1 MVYRWRI
8 SMVFI
13 FYFKPVG
20 YFPDEVASII
30 ISVLHWRSQYW
41 LDLKSVSMAV
51 IAVKIAVRIR
61 IKVMNVVGGGDS
73 WGESVFPGCWGCVSQ
88 PGSGSDYSGPSSSEA
103 PGQDRL
109 GRTPGRQR
117 LRLRKKKKNYL
128 IFFYFPQIFLL
139 SDRQPPTLIPWP
151 PDLSHE
157 PTHVWAS
164 NSPGHTELG
173 WAGWS
178 RGSSSSLLQVNW
190 DSEISTL
197 SASLVVLS

>member
-1 MVYRWRI
+1 
-8 SMVFI
+8 
-13 FYFKPVG
+13 
-20 YFPDEVASII
+20 
-30 ISVLHWRSQYW
+30 
-41 LDLKSVSMAV
+41 MAV
-51 IAVKIAVRIR
+51 IAVTIAVRIR
-61 IKVMNVVGGGDS
+61 IEVMNVVGGDS

-117 LRLRKKKKNYL
+117 LRLRKKKKIIL
-128 IFFYFPQIFLL
+128 FFPIFLKYSSYL
-139 SDRQPPTLIPWP
+139 TLELTFSWQPPTLIPWP